1 MPGDMSAQPSP
12 HMTFTSFHLS
22 QEKPSTMDYWGGVL
36 NSRVFVSRTQQV
48 VPDPAFCNSIS
59 PASSAE
65 LEQC

>member
-1 MPGDMSAQPSP
+1 
-12 HMTFTSFHLS
+12 MTFTSFHII
-22 QEKPSTMDYWGGVL
+22 QEKPSTMDYWEGVL